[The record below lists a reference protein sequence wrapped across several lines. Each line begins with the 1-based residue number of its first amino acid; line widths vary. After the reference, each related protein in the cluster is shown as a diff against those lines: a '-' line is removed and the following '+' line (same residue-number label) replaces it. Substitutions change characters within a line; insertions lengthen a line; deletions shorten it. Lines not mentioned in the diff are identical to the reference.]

1 MNDFG
6 KLASGII
13 TYDFPNDT
21 GSYNTGYV
29 SGWLETNLGELNGLT
44 HEEFSGNSTGA
55 IEYASGSGLMPVEEK
70 IFRTLY
76 ELHYYQKSAR
86 ESLRSFTYD
95 SSVDWI
101 TIKEGDT
108 TLQRQNKNSVAKTY
122 RELEGIA
129 LERLDNLI
137 FQYNSTKSSP
147 LQVAGADGASSILIA
162 ERQVFQRNLTII
174 LCMVVQKIQSIYLL
188 LMTF

>member
-6 KLASGII
+6 QLASDII

-21 GSYNTGYV
+21 GTYGTGYI
-29 SGWLETNLGELNGLT
+29 SGWLEVNLGELNGLT
-44 HEEFSGNSTGA
+44 HEEFSGNATGA
-55 IEYASGSGLMPVEEK
+55 IEYAAGSGLMPIEKK
-70 IFRTLY
+70 IFRGLY

-86 ESLRSFTYD
+86 ESLRAFTYD

-122 RELEGIA
+122 RDLSEETSN
-129 LERLDNLI
+129 RLTDLLY
-137 FQYNSTKSSP
+137 QYNYQKSSP
-147 LQVAGADGASSILIA
+147 VQVAGTDGTY
-162 ERQVFQRNLTII
+162 NLSGK
-174 LCMVVQKIQSIYLL
+174 LV
-188 LMTF
+188 

>member
-6 KLASGII
+6 QLASDII

-21 GSYNTGYV
+21 GTYGTGYI
-29 SGWLETNLGELNGLT
+29 SGWLEVNIGELNGLT
-44 HEEFSGNSTGA
+44 HEEFSVNDTGA
-55 IEYASGSGLMPVEEK
+55 IEYASGSGLMPVEKK
-70 IFRTLY
+70 IFRNLY
-76 ELHYYQKSAR
+76 EIHYYKKSAR
-86 ESLRSFTYD
+86 ESLRGFTYD

-122 RELEGIA
+122 RELEEMA
-129 LERLDNLI
+129 VEKLNNLL

-147 LQVAGADGASSILIA
+147 IQVAGADGTSSLFVP
-162 ERQVFQRNLTII
+162 EE
-174 LCMVVQKIQSIYLL
+174 SEY
-188 LMTF
+188 

>member
-6 KLASGII
+6 QLASDII

-21 GSYNTGYV
+21 GTYGTGYI
-29 SGWLETNLGELNGLT
+29 SGWLEVNLGELNGLT
-44 HEEFSGNSTGA
+44 HEEFSGNATGA
-55 IEYASGSGLMPVEEK
+55 IEYAAGSGLMPIEKK
-70 IFRTLY
+70 IFRGLY

-86 ESLRSFTYD
+86 ESLRAFTYD

-122 RELEGIA
+122 RDLEQMA
-129 LERLDNLI
+129 LERLDNLLY
-137 FQYNSTKSSP
+137 QYNSTKSSP
-147 LQVAGADGASSILIA
+147 LQVGGTDGTSS
-162 ERQVFQRNLTII
+162 
-174 LCMVVQKIQSIYLL
+174 LL
-188 LMTF
+188 VPEE

>member
-6 KLASGII
+6 RLASGII

-21 GSYNTGYV
+21 GNYNTGYI
-29 SGWLETNLGELNGLT
+29 SGWLETNIGELNGLT

-70 IFRTLY
+70 IFRNLY
-76 ELHYYQKSAR
+76 EIHYYQKSAR
-86 ESLRSFTYD
+86 ESLRGFTYD

-122 RELEGIA
+122 RELEEIA
-129 LERLDNLI
+129 VERLDNLI

-147 LQVAGADGASSILIA
+147 LQVVGTDGVSSILIA
-162 ERQVFQRNLTII
+162 EDN
-174 LCMVVQKIQSIYLL
+174 
-188 LMTF
+188 